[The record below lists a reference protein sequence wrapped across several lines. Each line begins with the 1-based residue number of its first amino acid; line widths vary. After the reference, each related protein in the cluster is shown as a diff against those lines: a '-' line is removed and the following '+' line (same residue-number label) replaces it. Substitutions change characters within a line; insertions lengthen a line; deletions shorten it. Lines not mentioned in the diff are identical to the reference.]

1 MLPEPSAK
9 GSSLALQS
17 LEQKKSSDKR
27 YLAALNRIETELI
40 NNLDNHLH
48 ITNLAQS
55 AKANM
60 GRFEDALSNQLII
73 TRKKLG
79 RDGIE
84 EVLVTYIEDRY
95 IF

>member
-1 MLPEPSAK
+1 
-9 GSSLALQS
+9 
-17 LEQKKSSDKR
+17 
-27 YLAALNRIETELI
+27 
-40 NNLDNHLH
+40 
-48 ITNLAQS
+48 
-55 AKANM
+55 M